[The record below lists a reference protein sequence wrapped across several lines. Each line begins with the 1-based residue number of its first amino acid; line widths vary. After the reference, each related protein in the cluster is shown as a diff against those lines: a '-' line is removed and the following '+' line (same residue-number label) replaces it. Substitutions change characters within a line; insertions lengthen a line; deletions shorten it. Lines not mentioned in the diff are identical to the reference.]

1 MATHRL
7 EPVNGVVPVIVAFH
21 DTNDFTA
28 SHMTDYL
35 QILVDAARETV
46 CRWPIRRSIPIQA
59 PPNKPPSPVPRQG
72 CTHAKAGPD
81 PVHGRLPL
89 CEAGTYGIV
98 PEVLR

>member
-35 QILVDAARETV
+35 QILVDAARENGLPLADPPFYTDTGAAE
-46 CRWPIRRSIPIQA
+46 QA
-59 PPNKPPSPVPRQG
+59 AVARARQG

-81 PVHGRLPL
+81 PAHGRLPL